1 MRHFLL
7 FLLTVAVSVGAS
19 YAVVS
24 SKVAPVQEKK
34 AQSVY
39 ERVTSS
45 KVLRCGYIT
54 WPPLSEK
61 EPNTG
66 KMKGMYIDLTEELAR
81 SFGWTVEWV
90 EEIAPTDM
98 ASALNSGRVDM
109 MCAPVAPVAQRVQW
123 MYFSRPHAYGPYR
136 AYVRADDARFDGNLA
151 AIDSPEVR
159 ISTIEGELTSIVAHT
174 NYPKAKVIELTMQ
187 QGSTNLFENVVT
199 GKADIV
205 FNDPFSFAAYDATN
219 PGKLRA
225 VVGEDI
231 GAWSSN
237 YVIKFGEDQ
246 FKAVIDGGLEELLN
260 RGYIKKIATDYQ
272 VLQAGIYMPA
282 DGFKKP

>member
-19 YAVVS
+19 YAVIDKKFS
-24 SKVAPVQEKK
+24 SNQE
-34 AQSVY
+34 ARAESVY
-39 ERVTSS
+39 DRVTKS

-81 SFGWTVEWV
+81 SFGWTVEWK
-90 EEIAPTDM
+90 EEVSPTDM
-98 ASALNSGRVDM
+98 ASALNSGRIDM
-109 MCAPVAPVAQRVQW
+109 MCAPIAPVAQRVQW
-123 MYFSRPHAYGPYR
+123 MYFSRSHAYGPYR
-136 AYVRADDARFDGNLA
+136 AYVRKDDARFDGNLENINA
-151 AIDSPEVR
+151 PDVR
-159 ISTIEGELTSIVAHT
+159 ISTIEGELTGIVART
-174 NYPKAKVIELTMQ
+174 NYPKAQIVELTMQ
-187 QGSTNLFENVVT
+187 QGSTNLFENVAT

-205 FNDPFSFAAYDATN
+205 FNDPFSFGAYDATN
-219 PGKLRA
+219 PGKLRQ
-225 VVGEDI
+225 VVGEDV
-231 GAWSSN
+231 GAFSSN

-246 FKAVIDGGLEELLN
+246 FKEVIDAGLNELLN

-272 VLQAGIYMPA
+272 VLQAGIYLPA